1 MILRLSTKIVSGT
14 LIALVVA
21 NGLFFN
27 PKEVAAQ
34 SSFSLQGLPSVLIN
48 CTGASG
54 SIGKILAQITGSTMS
69 VTSSVPIKNNDD
81 NYRQEC
87 SKAIGRYIA
96 KQMMDKITQDT
107 INWINTGFKGEPA
120 YIKNPE
126 SMFKSIADKE
136 MYAFTS
142 LIGFDRTN
150 FPFGVQTARALI
162 DSYTRTFEQN
172 AQFSLNQYVATGD
185 ANTFYTDF
193 RSGGWSA
200 WNAMVLFPQ
209 NNPVGFNLIST
220 NYIAQKT
227 YDPTYKNEIQK
238 IQQEVQ
244 MTGGFLNQ
252 KKCVL
257 SKAGAGYEYNGEETP
272 LSEGEFEV
280 IAAQLKAE
288 YTQQQDLNGDGQVA
302 SMGAVNEALSHICDR
317 WEVVTP
323 GKAISDQLTNALGTP
338 LKSIEMADDLNK
350 SLAAIFDALLNQLYK
365 KGLSELT
372 KLTDTSALTQFGG
385 VGSNNSFSELSEQ
398 LLDQDNWSTYGQEI
412 DLYEILVS
420 GEDGVPGNADT
431 LIDTQQAWIDM
442 MNTVQ
447 NSLSGLLRELKK
459 LDYWLPGPTPLW
471 RSNASEP
478 IEAAVTRL
486 QDPMADLAA
495 YAINILDPT
504 GITQLVQQAGQANII
519 EGITYIFNSY
529 YATVSRTYD
538 PTYILDSSFM
548 SQYRDDLDILRGNTL
563 PEINRIPAYEET
575 RTENAEDLELAISA
589 KNRLLFLKEKI
600 IPLYQQLAGAT
611 DPNEIAAIEDEIA
624 KYVKIFKQLAPG
636 LKDDTAISELS
647 TLPQLY
653 SDTSE
658 FIVDL
663 TFEVKK
669 ETWLWPISRRPYLG
683 AGPDLWPGD
692 PELNCWNPYRGPK
705 TSEIETSSTPNVYS
719 GFPVISGPAGQSN
732 NPAGAMFAGYTPDE
746 YVAEILEHDIEAYA
760 PNPVPSV
767 IQFQGLPSEMVAQAS
782 NPGPRRNLNEYGV
795 QGCSLLPLGYTEHG
809 HDFGPLPDF
818 DPDKMEGEGTG
829 AINLPAGMGGD
840 YQGQGY
846 FLFFGIKGA
855 GSVSANHQ
863 GYSYFEDKAGIY

>member
-1 MILRLSTKIVSGT
+1 MILRLSTKIISGT
-14 LIALVVA
+14 LIALIACGGIFSVTQ
-21 NGLFFN
+21 
-27 PKEVAAQ
+27 PVAAQ
-34 SSFSLQGLPSVLIN
+34 SNSSFSIQGLPSVLIN

-54 SIGKILAQITGSTMS
+54 SIGKILAQITGSKTS
-69 VTSSVPIKNNDD
+69 VVAQVPIKNEDD

-142 LIGFDRTN
+142 LIGFDRVK
-150 FPFGVQTARALI
+150 FPFGVDTARALI

-172 AQFSLNQYVATGD
+172 AEFSLHEYVQTGD
-185 ANTFYTDF
+185 ANSFYTDF
-193 RSGGWSA
+193 RTGGWSA

-209 NNPVGFNLIST
+209 NNPVGFGILST
-220 NYIAQKT
+220 NYISQKT
-227 YDPTYKNEIQK
+227 YDPTYANEITK

-244 MTGGFLNQ
+244 TTGGFLNQ

-257 SKAGAGYEYNGEETP
+257 SKAGAGYEYNSEETP

-288 YTQQQDLNGDGQVA
+288 FTQQTDLNGDGTVA

-372 KLTDTSALTQFGG
+372 KLTDTSSLSQFGG
-385 VGSNNSFSELSEQ
+385 VGSNNSFSELSQQ
-398 LLDQDNWSTYGQEI
+398 LLDQENWSTYGQEI

-431 LIDTQQAWIDM
+431 LIDTQQAWINM

-447 NSLSGLLRELKK
+447 NSLSNLIRQLKK

-471 RSNASEP
+471 RATASEKVDT
-478 IEAAVTRL
+478 ALTRVA
-486 QDPMADLAA
+486 DPQSDAAA
-495 YAINILDPT
+495 YIVALSDPT
-504 GITQLVQQAGQANII
+504 GITQTVQDVGRVNII
-519 EGITYIFNSY
+519 EGIKYIFDSY
-529 YATVSRTYD
+529 FATVSRTYN
-538 PTYILDSSFM
+538 TKYILDNSFM
-548 SQYRDDLDILRGNTL
+548 SQHRDDLEILEGNTL
-563 PEINRIPAYEET
+563 PEINRIPGYEET

-589 KNRLLFLKEKI
+589 KNRLMYLKEKVL
-600 IPLYQQLAGAT
+600 PLYNQLATAT
-611 DPNEIAAIEDEIA
+611 DPNEIAAIEAEIA

-653 SDTSE
+653 SDTAA
-658 FIVDL
+658 FIIDL

-669 ETWLWPISRRPYLG
+669 ETWLWPVSRRPYLG

-692 PELNCWNPYRGPK
+692 PELMCWNPYRGPK
-705 TSEIETSSTPNVYS
+705 ASDLQGPNNAN
-719 GFPVISGPAGQSN
+719 GFPAISGPVGQSN
-732 NPAGAMFAGYTPDE
+732 NPGGAMFAGYTPQE
-746 YVAEILEHDIEAYA
+746 YVAEILQHDIDVYA

-767 IQFQGLPSEMVAQAS
+767 VQFQGLPSEMIAQAS
-782 NPGPRRNLNEYGV
+782 NPGPRRNMNEYGT
-795 QGCSLLPLGYTEHG
+795 QGCSFLPLGYTEHG
-809 HDFGPLPDF
+809 HEFEALPDF
-818 DPDKMEGEGTG
+818 DPDKMEGQGTG
-829 AINLPAGMGGD
+829 MINLPSGSGGD
-840 YQGQGY
+840 YQDQGY

-855 GSVSANHQ
+855 GSSSDNHQ